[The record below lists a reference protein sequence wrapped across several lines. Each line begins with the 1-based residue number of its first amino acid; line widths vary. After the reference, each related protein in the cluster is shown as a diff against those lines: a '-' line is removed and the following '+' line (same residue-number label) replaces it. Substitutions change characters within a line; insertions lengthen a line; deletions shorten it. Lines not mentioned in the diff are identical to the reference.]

1 MLKKFSIAHSL
12 ILVFFNIVFGQEAQF
27 LSNIRQLT
35 FEGRRAGEGYFG
47 PNGKLMVLQSEREP
61 NNPFYQIYL
70 MDFETGEVERISPGY
85 GKTTCSWI
93 HPNRQQILFASTHGD
108 PEARK
113 KQKEELEFRAS
124 GKERRYSWDYDE
136 TFELYLYDRK
146 KKTYR
151 QLTNSTGYD
160 AEGAISPDGNW
171 IVFSSN
177 RLAYSK
183 PMLDVDR
190 KIFENDKAFMV
201 DIYKMRTDG
210 TSLQQLTDSRG
221 YDGGPFFS
229 QDGKRICWRRFSED
243 GATAEIFTMNADG
256 SNQMQI
262 TEMGA
267 MSWAPFFHPS
277 GEYLIYSTN
286 IQGFGNFELYLVSA
300 NGGLPVRVTQTDRF
314 DGLPAFSPDGQT
326 LAWTSQRTATSQA
339 QIFLGQWNHDA
350 ALKTLKEG
358 RAETKE
364 NTFTTNKPSKPA
376 RALEILAADMRE
388 HVEALASPGFEGRMT
403 GTTGEQKATQYV
415 ADEFRRLGLE
425 PAGQNSTYFQQF
437 NFTAGMEIEKSST
450 LKLDGPRKALRKINP
465 KTNTDWRPVTWSA
478 TGETPLKQVVWGNYG
493 IVAPEA
499 KGFSEYDSFVH
510 LDVKDKW
517 VMVLRYMPEEI
528 SPEYRQHLSRYSSLR
543 YKAMT
548 LRDKG
553 ATGMIVVSGP
563 QSGVKEQLIPIQFD
577 ASASAASL
585 PVISVTD
592 EMAELLL
599 CPKRGKDCKPL
610 KKLQETLDDGSVQM
624 GFPTSFQL
632 SAQIDLKKE
641 KRTGRNVLGVLKS
654 NLPNNEPPLIV
665 GGHVD
670 HLGKE
675 GGSSS
680 LAREEEKGKIHFGA
694 DDNASG
700 VASTLEMAEWLVGQ
714 KQQGKLEMKRDI
726 LFGAWSGEELGL
738 LGSAYY
744 VDQLAA
750 ANHSNDLSNQ
760 IAAYLNM
767 DMVGRYK
774 DALVV
779 NGVGSSSIW
788 RREIERRNA
797 PIGLRLVL
805 KEDSYLPTDAT
816 SFYMKKVPIL
826 SVFTGSHS
834 EYHSPRDT
842 PDLLNYEGMEKI
854 TKFLSLIAR
863 ELVISVE
870 EPDYLEP
877 QKPQE
882 QSARAGLRAYLG
894 TIPDYGEGSVPGLKI
909 SGVSK
914 GGPAEKAGLAAGD
927 IIVEL
932 AGRKIE
938 NIYDYTYAIDAVKIG
953 QTTSIVVVRDNNKIE
968 LEIVPGSRE

>member
-1 MLKKFSIAHSL
+1 MLKKFL
-12 ILVFFNIVFGQEAQF
+12 ITQSFVFVFFSIVFGEEEQF

-47 PNGKLMVLQSEREP
+47 PNGNLMVLQSERETD
-61 NNPFYQIYL
+61 NPFYQIYL
-70 MDFETGEVERISPGY
+70 MDFETGDVERISPGY

-93 HPNRQQILFASTHGD
+93 HPNQQEVLFSSTHSN
-108 PEARK
+108 PEARN
-113 KQKEELEFRAS
+113 KQKEELAFRAS

-136 TFELYLYDRK
+136 NFELYLYDRK
-146 KKTYR
+146 SKNYR
-151 QLTNSTGYD
+151 QLTNAIGYD
-160 AEGAISPDGNW
+160 AEAAISPDGNW

-190 KIFENDKAFMV
+190 KIFENDKAFMM

-210 TSLQQLTDSRG
+210 TNLQQLTDSRG

-326 LAWTSQRTATSQA
+326 LAWTSQRTATSQS

-499 KGFSEYDSFVH
+499 NGFSEYDSFVH

-863 ELVISVE
+863 ELAISVE

-882 QSARAGLRAYLG
+882 QTARAGLRAYLG

-914 GGPAEKAGLAAGD
+914 GGPAEKAGLTAGD

>member
-1 MLKKFSIAHSL
+1 MLKKFL
-12 ILVFFNIVFGQEAQF
+12 ITQSFVFVFFNIVFGEEEQF

-47 PNGKLMVLQSEREP
+47 PNGNLMVLQSERETD
-61 NNPFYQIYL
+61 NPFYQIYL
-70 MDFETGEVERISPGY
+70 MDFETGDVERISPGY

-93 HPNRQQILFASTHGD
+93 HPNQQEVLFSSTHSN
-108 PEARK
+108 PEARN
-113 KQKEELEFRAS
+113 KQKEELAFRAS

-136 TFELYLYDRK
+136 NFELYLYDRK
-146 KKTYR
+146 SKNYR
-151 QLTNSTGYD
+151 QLTNAIGYD
-160 AEGAISPDGNW
+160 AEAAISPDGNW

-190 KIFENDKAFMV
+190 KIFKNDKAFMM
-201 DIYKMRTDG
+201 DIYKMRIDG
-210 TSLQQLTDSRG
+210 TNLQQLTDSRG

-326 LAWTSQRTATSQA
+326 LAWTSQRTATSQS

-499 KGFSEYDSFVH
+499 NGFSEYDSFVH

-577 ASASAASL
+577 ASALAASL

-700 VASTLEMAEWLVGQ
+700 VAITLEMAEWLVGQ

-863 ELVISVE
+863 ELAISVE

-882 QSARAGLRAYLG
+882 QTARAGLRAYLG

-914 GGPAEKAGLAAGD
+914 GGPAEKAGLTAGD

>member
-1 MLKKFSIAHSL
+1 MLKNFSITHSL
-12 ILVFFNIVFGQEAQF
+12 LLVFFNIVFGQEAQF

-47 PNGKLMVLQSEREP
+47 PSGKLMVLQSEREP
-61 NNPFYQIYL
+61 DNPFYQIYL
-70 MDFETGEVERISPGY
+70 IDFETGDVERISPGY

-93 HPNRQQILFASTHGD
+93 HPNRQQVLFASTHGD

-113 KQKEELEFRAS
+113 KQKEELAFRAS

-136 TFELYLYDRK
+136 AFELYLYDRK
-146 KKTYR
+146 SKNYN
-151 QLTNSTGYD
+151 QLTNAIGYD

-177 RLAYSK
+177 RLAYSH
-183 PMLDVDR
+183 PLSDVDR
-190 KIFENDKAFMV
+190 KIFENDKAFMM
-201 DIYKMRTDG
+201 DIYRMRTDG
-210 TSLQQLTDSRG
+210 TNLQQLTDSRG

-229 QDGKRICWRRFSED
+229 QDGKKICWRRFSED
-243 GATAEIFTMNADG
+243 GATAEIFTMNSDG
-256 SNQMQI
+256 SNQTQI

-277 GEYLIYSTN
+277 GEYLIYATN
-286 IQGFGNFELYLVSA
+286 IHGFGNFELYLVSA
-300 NGGLPVRVTQTDRF
+300 NGGPPVRVTQTDRF
-314 DGLPAFSPDGQT
+314 DGLPAFSPDGKT
-326 LAWTSQRTATSQA
+326 LAWTSQRTGNKQS
-339 QIFLGQWNHDA
+339 QIFLGKWNHHAAHEILNEKGVDA
-350 ALKTLKEG
+350 KEKIKTT
-358 RAETKE
+358 AERLQ
-364 NTFTTNKPSKPA
+364 PMGSPA
-376 RALEILAADMRE
+376 ITAADLRRHVEILA
-388 HVEALASPGFEGRMT
+388 SPQLEGRMT
-403 GTTGEQKATQYV
+403 GTMGEQKATQYV
-415 ADEFRRLGLE
+415 AEEFRRLGLQ
-425 PAGQNSTYFQQF
+425 PAGENSTYFQQF
-437 NFTAGMEIEKSST
+437 NFTAGMEIKKSST
-450 LKLDGPRKALRKINP
+450 LKLDGPRKATRKFRP
-465 KTNTDWRPVTWSA
+465 KINTDWRPGTWSA
-478 TGETPLKQVVWGNYG
+478 TGKTSLKQVVWGNYG

-528 SPEYRQHLSRYSSLR
+528 SPEHRQHLSRYSSLR

-553 ATGMIVVSGP
+553 AAGMIVISGP
-563 QSGVKEQLIPIQFD
+563 QSGVKEQLIPVRFD

-592 EMAELLL
+592 EMAERLL
-599 CPKRGKDCKPL
+599 CPKRGKDCKSL
-610 KKLQETLDDGSVQM
+610 KKLQETLDDGSAQM

-632 SAQIDLKKE
+632 STQIDLKKE
-641 KRTGRNVLGVLKS
+641 KRTGRNVLAILKS
-654 NLPNNEPPLIV
+654 DNPKKEPPLIV

-680 LAREEEKGKIHFGA
+680 LAREDEKGRIHFGA

-700 VASTLEMAEWLVGQ
+700 VASTLEMAEWLVDQ
-714 KQQGKLEMKRDI
+714 KQQGKLEIKRDI
-726 LFGAWSGEELGL
+726 LFAAWSGEELGL

-744 VDQLAA
+744 VDQLAST
-750 ANHSNDLSNQ
+750 NHSNDLSSQ
-760 IAAYLNM
+760 FAAYLNM
-767 DMVGRYK
+767 DMVGRYG

-779 NGVGSSSIW
+779 NGVGSSSVW

-797 PIGLRLVL
+797 PVGLRLTL

-863 ELVISVE
+863 GLAITVE

-882 QSARAGLRAYLG
+882 LSTRAGLRAYLG

-914 GGPAEKAGLAAGD
+914 GSPAEKAGLTAGD

-953 QTTSIVVVRDNNKIE
+953 QTTSIVVIRDNNKIE